1 MTTRP
6 LPYSR
11 TILFGVLAI
20 VLALVL
26 QHYSIHIWQSLDF
39 STRSVHTK
47 MASPRFKKLQSFGL
61 DYAKSTT
68 ITQYE
73 SERSGMRVVVVDRI
87 GPKVYGYFTLATE
100 IFDDSGAPH
109 TLEHLVFTGS
119 RTYAYKGLLDKLA
132 SRAYGYTNAWTAI
145 DHTAYTLE
153 TAGWAGFAQTL
164 PVYLEHLLKPTLK
177 DEACLTEV
185 HHIDGEG
192 NDAGV
197 VYSEMQALQNTS
209 GELMNKMTRA
219 LLYPL
224 VLASVMKPA
233 VDHADLLKTLDTFET
248 TIEDDMPSPSEPFK
262 RPWVD
267 SEQPPP
273 IKETVV
279 ETVEFPEEDE
289 SSGDCVIAFFG
300 PPFHDSISATALEC
314 LLTYLC
320 GSSVSVLENIMVER
334 EELASSISYYIDYR
348 PDSIIWFQPTGV
360 STEKLEFVEKRLHS
374 LLEETASKPLDMTY
388 MKECILRSQ
397 RQIRYYAESREDFY
411 SDNIIQDYLFGNRDG
426 STLEEM
432 KTLEEHDVIEA
443 WTDEQWR
450 AFMKKWMVDA
460 PHISVLGKPSQAL
473 ADKLKEDETAR
484 IQKRKEELGTDGLAE
499 KKRLLEDAKKKNDV
513 DIPESVLQQWPIPP
527 AESIPFIQSLTARS
541 GLARK
546 AGVTDNA
553 AQQVIDKAE
562 PGSQLFI
569 QFESVPTNFVQV
581 VLHVGTTDI
590 PVKYKPLVTL
600 FNDYFF
606 NTPILRD
613 GKRMEFEEVV
623 MELEKDTVDYSIEFA
638 HRYGDTESVVIKMQI
653 EPENYTKAIDWLKT
667 LMFDSVFDVTRLR
680 ATISKQLADIPY
692 EKRDGR
698 AMASEV
704 EMAIHNE
711 PTSLLVSKR
720 ALVKAVYLRR
730 LKKLLEHEPDTVVS
744 WFEALR
750 KSLFQFS
757 NIRALVIADIV
768 NGKLPQPVKSWDTL
782 TQMLEPA
789 PLTNTPIVKPYSL
802 LNEEGRQPGSV
813 GAVLLPMT
821 SIDSSFSVST
831 ARGLTS
837 WSDPSVPALLVA
849 IQYLETVEGPLW
861 NAVRGNGLAYGV
873 FIAKEVDGGYIHFK
887 TYRSPNAAKAITA
900 AKDAISSLADGSV
913 PFEKPMIEGA
923 ISQIIS
929 LQADEQATLWAA
941 AAQNFVVGV
950 VRGLEPDFNQK
961 LLAKIRNVTEDQIRD
976 AIKKFILPCF
986 DPATSNVIVTCA
998 PIMVENQATEFG
1010 AMGYKTQTK
1019 QLADYYEAY
1028 GLEAGEGEE
1037 EEDDDDEDDE
1047 EGDSEDGSD
1056 SDDD

>member
-1 MTTRP
+1 
-6 LPYSR
+6 
-11 TILFGVLAI
+11 
-20 VLALVL
+20 
-26 QHYSIHIWQSLDF
+26 
-39 STRSVHTK
+39 
-47 MASPRFKKLQSFGL
+47 MAPPRFKKLQSFGL

-73 SERSGMRVVVVDRI
+73 SERSGMRVIVVDRI

-119 RTYAYKGLLDKLA
+119 KTYAYKGLLDKLA

-153 TAGWAGFAQTL
+153 TAGWAGFNQTL

-209 GELMNKMTRA
+209 GELMNKTSRA
-219 LLYPL
+219 LLYPPGVGFRYETGGMMEPL
-224 VLASVMKPA
+224 RVLTPERIREFHKQMYTPKNLCLLIIGE
-233 VDHADLLKTLDTFET
+233 VDHDDLMNTLDTFET
-248 TIEDDMPSPSEPFK
+248 TIEDDIPSPDEPFK

-267 SEQPPP
+267 SEQAPP
-273 IKETVV
+273 INETVV

-289 SSGDCVIAFFG
+289 SSAL
-300 PPFHDSISATALEC
+300 DS

-334 EELASSISYYIDYR
+334 EELASSISYYIDHR
-348 PDSIIWFQPTGV
+348 PTSLIWFQPTGV
-360 STEKLEFVEKRLHS
+360 ATEKLEFVEKRLHE
-374 LLEETASKPLDMTY
+374 LLAETASKPLDMTY

-411 SDNIIQDYLFGNRDG
+411 SDNIIQDFLFGDRDG
-426 STLEEM
+426 STLLEM

-450 AFMKKWMVDA
+450 TFMKKWMVDA
-460 PHISVLGKPSQAL
+460 PHVSVLGKPSQQL
-473 ADKLKEDETAR
+473 ADKLKADETAR
-484 IQKRKEELGTDGLAE
+484 IQQRKEELGADGLAE
-499 KKRLLEDAKKKNDV
+499 KKRLLEEAKKKNDV

-527 AESIPFIQSLTARS
+527 SDSIPFIQSLTARS

-546 AGVTDNA
+546 IGVDGNA
-553 AQQVIDKAE
+553 AQNAIDHAE
-562 PGSQLFI
+562 SGKPLFI
-569 QFESVPTNFVQV
+569 QFESVPTNFAQV

-590 PVKYKPLVTL
+590 PVKYKPLVSL

-613 GKRMEFEEVV
+613 GKRVEFEEVV
-623 MELEKDTVDYSIEFA
+623 MELEKDTIDYSIEFA

-653 EPENYTKAIDWLKT
+653 EPENYAKTIDWLKT

-750 KSLFQFS
+750 KSLFQFA
-757 NIRALVIADIV
+757 NIRALVIADIE
-768 NGKLPQPVKSWDTL
+768 NGKLSEPVKAWDTL

-837 WSDPSVPALLVA
+837 WADPAVPALLVA

-900 AKDAISSLADGSV
+900 AKDAITTLADGSV

-976 AIKKFILPCF
+976 AIKQFILPVF

-1019 QLADYYEAY
+1019 QLSDYYEAY
-1028 GLEAGEGEE
+1028 GLPAQEGEE
-1037 EEDDDDEDDE
+1037 EEGDSEDEDE
-1047 EGDSEDGSD
+1047 EGDSEEDSGSD
-1056 SDDD
+1056 DE

>member
-1 MTTRP
+1 
-6 LPYSR
+6 
-11 TILFGVLAI
+11 
-20 VLALVL
+20 
-26 QHYSIHIWQSLDF
+26 
-39 STRSVHTK
+39 
-47 MASPRFKKLQSFGL
+47 MASPRFKKLQSFGV

-119 RTYAYKGLLDKLA
+119 KTYAYKGLLDKLA

-164 PVYLEHLLKPTLK
+164 PVYLEHLLRPTLK

-209 GELMNKMTRA
+209 GELMNKKTRA
-219 LLYPL
+219 LLYPPGVGFRYETGGMMDPL
-224 VLASVMKPA
+224 RVLTPERIREFHKQMYTSKNLCLLIIGE
-233 VDHADLLKTLDTFET
+233 VDHADLLKSLDTFET
-248 TIEDDMPSPSEPFK
+248 TIEDDFPSPNAPFK

-267 SEQPPP
+267 SEQAPP

-300 PPFHDSISATALEC
+300 PPFHDLISSTALDC

-320 GSSVSVLENIMVER
+320 GSSVS
-334 EELASSISYYIDYR
+334 
-348 PDSIIWFQPTGV
+348 PTGV
-360 STEKLEFVEKRLHS
+360 ATEKLEFVEKRLHS
-374 LLEETASKPLDMTY
+374 LLAETASKPLDMTY
-388 MKECILRSQ
+388 MKECILRSK

-411 SDNIIQDYLFGNRDG
+411 SDNIIQDFLFGNRDG
-426 STLEEM
+426 STLQEM
-432 KTLEEHDVIEA
+432 KTLEEHDLIEA

-460 PHISVLGKPSQAL
+460 PHISVLGKPSQKL

-484 IQKRKEELGTDGLAE
+484 IQKRKEELGADGLAE
-499 KKRLLEDAKKKNDV
+499 KKRLVEEAKKKNDV
-513 DIPESVLQQWPIPP
+513 DIPASVLQQWPIPP

-546 AGVTDNA
+546 VGVADNA
-553 AQQVIDKAE
+553 AQKAIDNAE
-562 PGSQLFI
+562 PGKPLFI

-590 PVKYKPLVTL
+590 PVKYKPLVSL

-613 GKRMEFEEVV
+613 GKRVDFEEVV
-623 MELEKDTVDYSIEFA
+623 MELEKDTIDYSIEFA

-653 EPENYTKAIDWLKT
+653 EPENYSKAIDWLKT

-750 KSLFQFS
+750 KSLFQFA
-757 NIRALVIADIV
+757 NIRALVIADIEH
-768 NGKLPQPVKSWDTL
+768 GKLSQPVKAWDAL

-837 WSDPSVPALLVA
+837 WSDPAVPALLVA

-900 AKDAISSLADGSV
+900 AKDAISTLADGTV

-976 AIKKFILPCF
+976 AIKQFILPVF

-998 PIMVENQATEFG
+998 PIMVKNLQTEFG

-1019 QLADYYEAY
+1019 QLSDYYDAY
-1028 GLEAGEGEE
+1028 GLQAREGEE
-1037 EEDDDDEDDE
+1037 EEDEDEDDE
-1047 EGDSEDGSD
+1047 GSEDDD
-1056 SDDD
+1056 SDEDDD